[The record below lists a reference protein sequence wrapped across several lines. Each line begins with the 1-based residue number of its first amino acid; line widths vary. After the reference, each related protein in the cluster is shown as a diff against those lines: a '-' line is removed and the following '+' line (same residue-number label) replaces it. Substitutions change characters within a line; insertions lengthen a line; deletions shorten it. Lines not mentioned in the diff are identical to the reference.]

1 MYQRR
6 IIHEVLKS
14 IHVYHNNCLQTHSV
28 QAPFLR
34 THASPKP
41 PSPDST
47 PIPTQ
52 PCLRHQP
59 QQTTSR
65 LECNL
70 LVTDVS
76 MMVVLRRAHAV
87 NPESLHPHRCS
98 TCIARSTRLSHTSEI
113 ATRTAGHWLVF
124 LFNARAICGIQFFE
138 LHLHLVGEPERC
150 RIVHFALLQYR
161 EAVNWFRSAC
171 APLTECTDRDLA
183 CLSAQGLVEIDT
195 SRLPH
200 HLCAH
205 GAERGAVSVIVRAWK
220 GPGLALGSF

>member
-124 LFNARAICGIQFFE
+124 LFNARAICG
-138 LHLHLVGEPERC
+138 
-150 RIVHFALLQYR
+150 
-161 EAVNWFRSAC
+161 
-171 APLTECTDRDLA
+171 
-183 CLSAQGLVEIDT
+183 LVEIDT